1 MPGTAVPKTPEA
13 RDSCRVS
20 VLTLPNMWLM
30 RSCHL
35 AAASAAAACTSSSN
49 SSFCSAGCSAPNSV
63 GAPAAWAVPA
73 ADATCNMTR

>member
-1 MPGTAVPKTPEA
+1 MPGTAVPNTPDA
-13 RDSCRVS
+13 FDSCRVS

-49 SSFCSAGCSAPNSV
+49 SSFCSAA
-63 GAPAAWAVPA
+63 
-73 ADATCNMTR
+73 